1 MHNADTVVMCEK
13 QKPRAVTRR
22 GGALPEIVQHMDQV
36 VQAAAQTVKL
46 AHSQGIAVFR
56 SLEATARGG

>member
-1 MHNADTVVMCEK
+1 MRDNP
-13 QKPRAVTRR
+13 PRAVTRR